1 MKWKRVSALA
11 LAGVI
16 TAGMTFTGCGSM
28 DAEAT
33 VATVN
38 GTPVSLGLANFAAQ
52 FTAVDYDTY
61 YMSYFGQNMWS
72 ADPSGNGET
81 MTDSVKNHI
90 LETLEEYYLLEQH
103 MADYGVEITDAQL
116 EEARTAAAQFVE
128 DNTNEALEL
137 LCANNQDYVTE
148 FLRLNLIQSKM
159 REAIIS
165 DVDTNV
171 PDEDC
176 AQKTFSYV
184 RVSKTASASSGD
196 TDTDGA
202 EEKTDEQKAAEA
214 KEKAQKILDAAL
226 IGSQED
232 PLQAA
237 ADDNDANKSTC
248 AYGTADL
255 NEEDNST
262 YLELEVLQEAEKLG
276 EGEFAKNLIETDTYF
291 YVIRMDS
298 LFDQEATDRKRASI
312 ISDREDEL
320 YNSTV
325 DGYKEAADWTVNDKV
340 WEPVNFETIYT
351 KAQTGAGNT
360 SNAQTGSG
368 AAVNADSG
376 EKADTNENADTNAVA
391 EE

>member
-1 MKWKRVSALA
+1 MKLKQFSAFA

-16 TAGMTFTGCGSM
+16 TAGAALTGCGSI
-28 DAEAT
+28 DPEKT

-38 GTPVSLGLANFAAQ
+38 SIPISLGLANFAAQ

-61 YMSYFGQNMWS
+61 YMSYFGQDMWNT
-72 ADPSGNGET
+72 DPSGSGET
-81 MTDSVKNHI
+81 MTDSVKKNT

-103 MADYGVEITDAQL
+103 MADYDVSLTD
-116 EEARTAAAQFVE
+116 EELKKADEAAAQFLA
-128 DNTNEALEL
+128 DNTDEAIAAMSATKE
-137 LCANNQDYVTE
+137 DVKE
-148 FLRLNLIQSKM
+148 FLRLNLLQKKM
-159 REAIIS
+159 RDAIIA

-171 PDEDC
+171 PDADC

-184 RVSKTASASSGD
+184 RVSKTSPGTSED
-196 TDTDGA
+196 TEDM
-202 EEKTDEQKAAEA
+202 TDEQKAAAA

-226 IGSQED
+226 AGSTED
-232 PLQAA
+232 PLQTA

-255 NEEDNST
+255 NEDDNST
-262 YLELEVLQEAEKLG
+262 YLELEALLAAEKLG
-276 EGEFAKNLIETDTYF
+276 EGEFAKSLIETEKYF

-320 YNSTV
+320 YDSTV
-325 DGYKEAADWTVNDKV
+325 DGYKEAAEWSIDEKV
-340 WEPVNFETIYT
+340 WAAVNFETIYT
-351 KAQTGAGNT
+351 KAKVQTDD
-360 SNAQTGSG
+360 S
-368 AAVNADSG
+368 AAEDSAA
-376 EKADTNENADTNAVA
+376 ETDTNTDENADTNAAA

>member
-1 MKWKRVSALA
+1 MKLKRVTALA

-16 TAGMTFTGCGSM
+16 TAGMAMTGCGSM
-28 DAEAT
+28 DMEAA

-61 YMSYFGQNMWS
+61 YLSYFGQNMWS
-72 ADPSGNGET
+72 SDPSGNGET

-103 MADYGVEITDAQL
+103 MADYGVEITDAEL
-116 EEARTAAAQFVE
+116 EQARSAAAQFVE

-184 RVSKTASASSGD
+184 RVSKTAPSSSDD

-226 IGSQED
+226 AGSQED

-262 YLELEVLQEAEKLG
+262 YLEPEVLQEAEKLG
-276 EGEFAKNLIETDTYF
+276 EGEFAKKLIETDTYF

-298 LFDQEATDRKRASI
+298 LFDQEATDRKRESI

-320 YNSTV
+320 YDSTV
-325 DGYKEAADWTVNDKV
+325 DGYKEAADWAVDDKV

-351 KAQTGAGNT
+351 KAQTSTGNDSGAD
-360 SNAQTGSG
+360 TGSG
-368 AAVNADSG
+368 AAVNADSS
-376 EKADTNENADTNAVA
+376 EHADTNAA
-391 EE
+391 TGES

>member
-1 MKWKRVSALA
+1 MKLKRLSALA

-16 TAGMTFTGCGSM
+16 TAGMALTGCGSL
-28 DAEAT
+28 DTEAT

-38 GTPVSLGLANFAAQ
+38 GTPISLGLANFAAQ

-61 YMSYFGQNMWS
+61 YMSYFGQDMWTS
-72 ADPSGNGET
+72 DPSGKGET
-81 MTDSVKNHI
+81 MTDSVKNNT

-103 MADYGVEITDAQL
+103 MADYGVEITDAELQ
-116 EEARTAAAQFVE
+116 EARAAAAQFIA
-128 DNTNEALEL
+128 DNTDEAIKAMSATE
-137 LCANNQDYVTE
+137 DDITE

-159 REAIIS
+159 REAIIA

-184 RVSKTASASSGD
+184 RVSKTVSASSD
-196 TDTDGA
+196 EESEDA

-226 IGSQED
+226 TGSQED

-255 NEEDNST
+255 NEDDNST
-262 YLELEVLQEAEKLG
+262 YLELEVLQAAEKLG
-276 EGEFAKNLIETDTYF
+276 EGEFSKTLIETDNYF
-291 YVIRMDS
+291 YIIRMDS
-298 LFDQEATDRKRASI
+298 LFDQDATDRKRASI

-320 YNSTV
+320 YDSTV
-325 DGYKEAADWTVNDKV
+325 DGYKEAADWTIDDKV
-340 WEPVNFETIYT
+340 WESVNFDTIYT
-351 KAQTGAGNT
+351 KAQTNTENT
-360 SNAQTGSG
+360 SDTDTG
-368 AAVNADSG
+368 
-376 EKADTNENADTNAVA
+376 ADTDVNTDANTDESTDTNASA

>member
-1 MKWKRVSALA
+1 MKLKRVTALA

-16 TAGMTFTGCGSM
+16 TAGMAMTGCGSM
-28 DAEAT
+28 DMEAV

-72 ADPSGNGET
+72 SDPSGNGET

-103 MADYGVEITDAQL
+103 MADYGVEITDEEL
-116 EEARTAAAQFVE
+116 EQARSAAAQFVE
-128 DNTNEALEL
+128 DNTNEALKL

-159 REAIIS
+159 REAITS

-184 RVSKTASASSGD
+184 RVSKTASSSSDDAD
-196 TDTDGA
+196 TDEA

-214 KEKAQKILDAAL
+214 KEKAQKILDEAL
-226 IGSQED
+226 AGSQED

-255 NEEDNST
+255 NEDDNST
-262 YLELEVLQEAEKLG
+262 YLETEVLQEAEKLD

-298 LFDQEATDRKRASI
+298 LFDQEATDHKRESI

-325 DGYKEAADWTVNDKV
+325 DGYKEAADWTIDDKV
-340 WEPVNFETIYT
+340 WEPVNFDTIYT
-351 KAQTGAGNT
+351 KAQTGTGDT
-360 SNAQTGSG
+360 SGADTGSG
-368 AAVNADSG
+368 AAVNADSS
-376 EKADTNENADTNAVA
+376 ENADTNAA
-391 EE
+391 AGES

>member
-1 MKWKRVSALA
+1 MKLKRLSALA

-16 TAGMTFTGCGSM
+16 TAGMALTGCGSL
-28 DAEAT
+28 DTEAT

-38 GTPVSLGLANFAAQ
+38 GTPISLGLANFAAQ

-61 YMSYFGQNMWS
+61 YMSYFGQDMWTS
-72 ADPSGNGET
+72 DPSGNGET
-81 MTDSVKNHI
+81 MTDSVKNNT

-103 MADYGVEITDAQL
+103 MADYGVEITD
-116 EEARTAAAQFVE
+116 EELKEAEAAAEQFIA
-128 DNTNEALEL
+128 DNTDEAIK
-137 LCANNQDYVTE
+137 AMSATVKDVKE

-159 REAIIS
+159 NKAIIA

-184 RVSKTASASSGD
+184 RVSKTASSSD
-196 TDTDGA
+196 TETEDA

-226 IGSQED
+226 AGSQED

-255 NEEDNST
+255 NEDDNST
-262 YLELEVLQEAEKLG
+262 YLELEVLQAAEKLG
-276 EGEFAKNLIETDTYF
+276 EGEFAKTLIETDNYF

-298 LFDQEATDRKRASI
+298 LFDQDATDRERASI
-312 ISDREDEL
+312 ISDREEEL
-320 YNSTV
+320 YDTTV
-325 DGYKEAADWTVNDKV
+325 DGYKEAADWSIDDKV

-351 KAQTGAGNT
+351 KAKTQTDT
-360 SNAQTGSG
+360 SATEDNS
-368 AAVNADSG
+368 ADSD
-376 EKADTNENADTNAVA
+376 ETADENADTNETA

>member
-1 MKWKRVSALA
+1 MKLKRLSALA

-16 TAGMTFTGCGSM
+16 TAGMALTGCGSL
-28 DAEAT
+28 DTEKT

-38 GTPVSLGLANFAAQ
+38 GTPISLGLANFAAQ

-61 YMSYFGQNMWS
+61 YMSYFGQDMWTS
-72 ADPSGNGET
+72 DPSGNGET
-81 MTDSVKNHI
+81 MTDSVKNNT

-103 MADYGVEITDAQL
+103 MADYGVEITD
-116 EEARTAAAQFVE
+116 EELKEAEAAAEQFIA
-128 DNTNEALEL
+128 DNTDEAIK
-137 LCANNQDYVTE
+137 AMSATVKDVKE

-159 REAIIS
+159 NKAIIA

-184 RVSKTASASSGD
+184 RVSKTASSSD
-196 TDTDGA
+196 TETEDA

-255 NEEDNST
+255 NEDDNST
-262 YLELEVLQEAEKLG
+262 YLELEVLQAAEKLG
-276 EGEFAKNLIETDTYF
+276 EGEFAKTLIETDNYF

-298 LFDQEATDRKRASI
+298 LFDQDATDRKRASI
-312 ISDREDEL
+312 ISDREEEL
-320 YNSTV
+320 YDTTV
-325 DGYKEAADWTVNDKV
+325 DGYKEAADWSIDDKV

-351 KAQTGAGNT
+351 KAKTQTDT
-360 SNAQTGSG
+360 SATEDNS
-368 AAVNADSG
+368 ADSD
-376 EKADTNENADTNAVA
+376 ETADENADTNETA

>member
-1 MKWKRVSALA
+1 MKLKRLSALA

-16 TAGMTFTGCGSM
+16 TAGMALTGCGSL
-28 DAEAT
+28 DTEAT

-38 GTPVSLGLANFAAQ
+38 GTPISLGLANFAAQ

-61 YMSYFGQNMWS
+61 YMSYFGQDMWS
-72 ADPSGNGET
+72 SDPSGNGET
-81 MTDSVKNHI
+81 MTDSVKNNT

-103 MADYGVEITDAQL
+103 MADYGVEIT
-116 EEARTAAAQFVE
+116 EEELKEAEAAAEQFIA
-128 DNTNEALEL
+128 DNTDEAIK
-137 LCANNQDYVTE
+137 AMSATVKDVKE

-159 REAIIS
+159 NKAIIA

-184 RVSKTASASSGD
+184 RVSKTASSSD
-196 TDTDGA
+196 TETEDA

-226 IGSQED
+226 AGSQED

-255 NEEDNST
+255 NEDDNST
-262 YLELEVLQEAEKLG
+262 YLELEVLQAAEKLG
-276 EGEFAKNLIETDTYF
+276 EGEFAKTLIETDNYF

-298 LFDQEATDRKRASI
+298 LFDQDATDRKRASI
-312 ISDREDEL
+312 ISDREEEL
-320 YNSTV
+320 YDTTV
-325 DGYKEAADWTVNDKV
+325 DGYKEAADWSIDDKV

-351 KAQTGAGNT
+351 KAKTQTDT
-360 SNAQTGSG
+360 SATEDNS
-368 AAVNADSG
+368 ADSD
-376 EKADTNENADTNAVA
+376 ETADENADTNETA

>member
-1 MKWKRVSALA
+1 MKLKRLSALA

-16 TAGMTFTGCGSM
+16 TAGMALTGCGSM
-28 DAEAT
+28 DPEAT

-38 GTPVSLGLANFAAQ
+38 GTPISLGLANFAAQ

-61 YMSYFGQNMWS
+61 YMSYFGQDMWS
-72 ADPSGNGET
+72 SDPSGNGVT
-81 MTDSVKNHI
+81 MTESVKNNI
-90 LETLEEYYLLEQH
+90 LDTLEEYYLLEQH
-103 MADYGVEITDAQL
+103 MADYGVEITD
-116 EEARTAAAQFVE
+116 EELKAAEAAAVQFIADNTDEAIKAMSASVE
-128 DNTNEALEL
+128 D
-137 LCANNQDYVTE
+137 VKE

-159 REAIIS
+159 NDAIIA

-184 RVSKTASASSGD
+184 RVSKTASASSD
-196 TDTDGA
+196 ADSEDA

-226 IGSQED
+226 AGSQED

-255 NEEDNST
+255 NEDDNST
-262 YLELEVLQEAEKLG
+262 YLELEVLQAAEKLG
-276 EGEFAKNLIETDTYF
+276 EGEFAKTLIETDNYF
-291 YVIRMDS
+291 YIIRMDS
-298 LFDQEATDRKRASI
+298 LFDQDATDRKRASI
-312 ISDREDEL
+312 ISDREEEL
-320 YNSTV
+320 YDKTV
-325 DGYKEAADWTVNDKV
+325 DGYKEAADWTINDKV
-340 WEPVNFETIYT
+340 WEPVNFDTIYT
-351 KAQTGAGNT
+351 KAKTNT
-360 SNAQTGSG
+360 
-368 AAVNADSG
+368 DSTSDTDTS
-376 EKADTNENADTNAVA
+376 ADTDANTEESADTNASA

>member
-1 MKWKRVSALA
+1 MKLKRLSALA

-16 TAGMTFTGCGSM
+16 TAGMALTGCGSL
-28 DAEAT
+28 DTEKT

-38 GTPVSLGLANFAAQ
+38 GTPISLGLANFAAQ

-61 YMSYFGQNMWS
+61 YMSYFGQDMWTS
-72 ADPSGNGET
+72 DPSGNGET
-81 MTDSVKNHI
+81 MTDSVKNNT

-103 MADYGVEITDAQL
+103 MADYGVEITD
-116 EEARTAAAQFVE
+116 EELKEAEAAAEQFIA
-128 DNTNEALEL
+128 DNTDEAIK
-137 LCANNQDYVTE
+137 AMSATVKDVKE

-159 REAIIS
+159 NKAIIA

-184 RVSKTASASSGD
+184 RVSKTASSSD
-196 TDTDGA
+196 TETEDA

-226 IGSQED
+226 AGSQED

-255 NEEDNST
+255 NEDDNST
-262 YLELEVLQEAEKLG
+262 YLELEVLQAAEKLG
-276 EGEFAKNLIETDTYF
+276 EGEFAKTLIETDNYF

-298 LFDQEATDRKRASI
+298 LFDQDATDRKRASI
-312 ISDREDEL
+312 ISDREEEL
-320 YNSTV
+320 YDTTV
-325 DGYKEAADWTVNDKV
+325 DGYKEAADWSIDDKV

-351 KAQTGAGNT
+351 KAKTQTDT
-360 SNAQTGSG
+360 SATEDNS
-368 AAVNADSG
+368 ADSD
-376 EKADTNENADTNAVA
+376 ETADENADTNETA